1 MKTKQLYLF
10 LLLTF
15 LLTGKGVAQQD
26 IPSPQ
31 ENEHSEIVPQDHETD
46 HLFFENTLL
55 ISLSTLILLVPILAY
70 HKIKKIENEKTA
82 LRQTCRTLS
91 TALESAGVIPWEWNL
106 EQKTLRFYVPI
117 LLSEGTSQ
125 EYTHSVTE
133 EACLSLI
140 HKEDREKVWQSCQ
153 ELIYGKR
160 TELKEEFRALGYH
173 NSFSRFEWMQ
183 ICATVEKRNEQGK
196 PLLLAGS
203 SLHITEYKDK
213 EESLL
218 SSCRKAEESNR
229 MKSAFLANIS
239 HELRNPINAIVG
251 FSALLASA
259 EDEKEKEEYL
269 DIIENNNA
277 VLLQL
282 ISDVLDLSK
291 IEAGTLEFSYTDID
305 LNLLLKYIESS
316 CQLKVQEKGIKV
328 VFTDSIPDC
337 RILTEKNRVS
347 QILTNLL
354 TNAIK
359 FTEKGCITFGYRITP
374 DHFIRFHVTDTGC
387 GIPQEQQKTI
397 FSRFVKL
404 DPLKPGTGLGLSIC
418 QTLTQTMG
426 GKIGVDSEEG
436 KGATFWFTI
445 PYKPSELY
453 VTS

>member
-1 MKTKQLYLF
+1 MKNKLLYLF
-10 LLLTF
+10 LLLT
-15 LLTGKGVAQQD
+15 LLPAGKGVAQE

-31 ENEHSEIVPQDHETD
+31 ENRHLKIPPKDHETN
-46 HLFFENTLL
+46 HLSLENTLL
-55 ISLSTLILLVPILAY
+55 ISLSTLFLLVPILAY
-70 HKIKKIENEKTA
+70 HKIKKIEHEKTT
-82 LRQTCRTLS
+82 LRHTCSTLS
-91 TALESAGVIPWEWNL
+91 YALESAGVIPWEWDL
-106 EQKTLRFYVPI
+106 ERKTLRFYVPI
-117 LLSEGTSQ
+117 LLSGGVSQ

-183 ICATVEKRNEQGK
+183 ICATVEKKNEQGK

-203 SLHITEYKDK
+203 SLHITEYKNK

-218 SSCRKAEESNR
+218 SNCRKAEESNR

-251 FSALLASA
+251 FSGLLASA

-316 CQLKVQEKGIKV
+316 CQLKAQEKGIKV
-328 VFTDSIPDC
+328 IFSRSAADC
-337 RILTEKNRVS
+337 RIRTEKNRVS
-347 QILTNLL
+347 QVLTNLL
-354 TNAIK
+354 TNAVK

-426 GKIGVDSEEG
+426 GEIGVDSEEG
-436 KGATFWFTI
+436 KGSTFWFTI